1 MRVKRKKMDS
11 AEKLGLAPLLHSV
24 LVFLVYSVGSGG
36 SELETMANSR
46 LRVCQAYK
54 MERVALGTVLVLSP
68 HLEVLTAFR
77 ESYSH
82 WTMRVTTL
90 LEPAPSLLLAWHE
103 YWPAQ

>member
-1 MRVKRKKMDS
+1 MDS

-77 ESYSH
+77 DSYSH

>member
-54 MERVALGTVLVLSP
+54 MERVALETRGVNDISRYYT
-68 HLEVLTAFR
+68 HTGR
-77 ESYSH
+77 
-82 WTMRVTTL
+82 
-90 LEPAPSLLLAWHE
+90 
-103 YWPAQ
+103 

>member
-54 MERVALGTVLVLSP
+54 MERVALGTRAANKPSSKFS
-68 HLEVLTAFR
+68 HLRHDA
-77 ESYSH
+77 
-82 WTMRVTTL
+82 
-90 LEPAPSLLLAWHE
+90 
-103 YWPAQ
+103 

>member
-1 MRVKRKKMDS
+1 MDS

-68 HLEVLTAFR
+68 QLRTA
-77 ESYSH
+77 
-82 WTMRVTTL
+82 WTRDVN
-90 LEPAPSLLLAWHE
+90 EISR
-103 YWPAQ
+103 